1 MSLSQPR
8 LLTSRVTVQLGG
20 YSDTGD
26 VLVATGTPGTP
37 DAGTGAALL
46 FDSHDP
52 DPDLIGPPDVISTV
66 LTSYGLTARSQAGP
80 GGPAQCWIKDWS
92 EHAGLAQ
99 SLADA
104 GVVDIVYRVDGL
116 GYNGQLGA
124 YLVDICEPED
134 RA

>member
-8 LLTSRVTVQLGG
+8 LLARGVTVQLGG
-20 YSDTGD
+20 YADTGD
-26 VLVATGTPGTP
+26 VLVATGTPE
-37 DAGTGAALL
+37 GTGAALL

-66 LTSYGLTARSQAGP
+66 LTSYNLTARSAAGP
-80 GGPAQCWIKDWS
+80 DGPAQCWIKDWS

-104 GVVDIVYRVDGL
+104 GVVDIVYRADGL
-116 GYNGQLGA
+116 GYGGQLGA
-124 YLVDICEPED
+124 YLVDILEPKEQM
-134 RA
+134 

>member
-1 MSLSQPR
+1 MSQPR
-8 LLTSRVTVQLGG
+8 LLARGVTAQLGG
-20 YSDTGD
+20 YTDTGD
-26 VLVATGTPGTP
+26 VLVATGASGTP

-46 FDSHDP
+46 FDSADP

-80 GGPAQCWIKDWS
+80 DGPAQCWIKDWS

-116 GYNGQLGA
+116 GYGGQLGA
-124 YLVDICEPED
+124 YLVDIPEPKEQG
-134 RA
+134 